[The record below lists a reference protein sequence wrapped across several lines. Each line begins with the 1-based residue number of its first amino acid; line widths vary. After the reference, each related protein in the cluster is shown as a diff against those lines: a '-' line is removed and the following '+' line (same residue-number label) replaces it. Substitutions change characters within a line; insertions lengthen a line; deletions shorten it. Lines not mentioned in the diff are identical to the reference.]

1 MNRGLA
7 AYEAHND
14 MAGIAATL
22 QNRALASFLTG
33 RIDRVLSDFKRIL
46 QIARE
51 YGYSISESTV
61 MRDLGEIYFMIGQ
74 PEEAEPYTR
83 RAIELFSKTLGEGSR
98 TESCEAL
105 LVRFKWSA
113 GDLGA
118 AADLIQALLARQ
130 TAAEAAGRSNVL
142 LLATERVV
150 IDGVAL
156 GLRGA
161 SDAEFDALIAKGRE
175 LAMQPMDVVE
185 MMETKAISALRA
197 GRRADGIRLLEEALA
212 EAEQTA
218 KLTSDRLRRQ
228 IQRATEAA
236 PLAARA

>member
-1 MNRGLA
+1 
-7 AYEAHND
+7 
-14 MAGIAATL
+14 
-22 QNRALASFLTG
+22 
-33 RIDRVLSDFKRIL
+33 
-46 QIARE
+46 
-51 YGYSISESTV
+51 
-61 MRDLGEIYFMIGQ
+61 
-74 PEEAEPYTR
+74 
-83 RAIELFSKTLGEGSR
+83 
-98 TESCEAL
+98 L

-113 GDLGA
+113 GDLA
-118 AADLIQALLARQ
+118 AAGELLQALITRQ
-130 TAAEAAGRSNVL
+130 TAAEAAGRSNAL

-161 SDAEFDALIAKGRE
+161 PDAEFDALIAKGRE
-175 LAMQPMDVVE
+175 MQMQPMDVVE
-185 MMETKAISALRA
+185 MMETKAVSALRA

-236 PLAARA
+236 PLAARG